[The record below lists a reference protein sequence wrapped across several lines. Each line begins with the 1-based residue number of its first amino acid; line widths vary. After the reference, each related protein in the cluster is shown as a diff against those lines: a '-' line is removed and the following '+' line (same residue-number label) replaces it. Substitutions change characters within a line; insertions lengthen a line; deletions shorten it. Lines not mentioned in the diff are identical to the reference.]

1 MSLAGGCWRS
11 ELFHSTP
18 CMQVWDRWPDGSP
31 PTLSGAATLPL
42 ALLAE
47 IAQPSGP
54 TPSHTL
60 LLPLMTLS
68 AIDKAGRQQ
77 VPQSPNAGDEAD
89 GEQVDQRPLLEVQ
102 LQYEAVQV
110 GSHPR
115 AVGEE
120 EPDDAA
126 SPTPAVAEGVMA
138 NISIDIIQ
146 ACGLQVRCW
155 LQERRTYR

>member
-1 MSLAGGCWRS
+1 
-11 ELFHSTP
+11 
-18 CMQVWDRWPDGSP
+18 
-31 PTLSGAATLPL
+31 
-42 ALLAE
+42 
-47 IAQPSGP
+47 
-54 TPSHTL
+54 
-60 LLPLMTLS
+60 MTLS

-146 ACGLQVRCW
+146 ACGLQVR